1 MALLQLTLLGHRAEL
16 TKKWHKDRQRITL
29 LPDWPGNSL
38 DMNPIENVWSEMQH
52 PLRAKIPTCKEG
64 IQKVCLRVWRGIT
77 PAYLKKLYESMPRR
91 MKAVIDVGGGHTKY

>member
-1 MALLQLTLLGHRAEL
+1 MALLQLTLLGHRAAS
-16 TKKWHKDRQRITL
+16 TKKWHKDRRITL
-29 LPDWPGNSL
+29 LPDWPGNSP

-52 PLRAKIPTCKEG
+52 QLRDKRPTCKEG

-77 PAYLKKLYESMPRR
+77 PAYLKKLYELMPRR